1 MKKYKKIIYKYID
14 IKNKEYIN
22 LIIFLFFYILS
33 NNILGLLPYIT
44 NKNSKIINTIYITI
58 ILILGII
65 ILSFTYK
72 GIKFIG
78 DFRPKEINKIIGIF
92 IMVIEIISYLL
103 RILTL
108 SLRLTANIIAR
119 TFNN

>member
-1 MKKYKKIIYKYID
+1 MKKYKKIIYKNIE
-14 IKNKEYIN
+14 IKNKEYNNI
-22 LIIFLFFYILS
+22 IIFLFFYLLS

-44 NKNSKIINTIYITI
+44 NKNSKIINTIYITL

-65 ILSFTYK
+65 IISFKLK

-78 DFRPKEINKIIGIF
+78 DFRPKEINKKIGIF
-92 IMVIEIISYLL
+92 IMIIEIISYLL